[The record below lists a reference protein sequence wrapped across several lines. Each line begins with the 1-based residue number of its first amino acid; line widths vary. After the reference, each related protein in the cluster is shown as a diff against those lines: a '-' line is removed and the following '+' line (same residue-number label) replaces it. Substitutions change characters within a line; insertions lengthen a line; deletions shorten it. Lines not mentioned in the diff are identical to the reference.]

1 MLSNTFIL
9 RYFYYFNLHNI
20 YQMAE
25 KEAKARIKINK
36 LLEEAGWTFFDTEKG
51 KATIKLESAI
61 KMDDLGDDFERTKN
75 GYIDFLLVDENQNP
89 ILVLEAKKES
99 LNPLIG
105 KEQARKYAISQKV
118 KFIILSNGTLHYLW
132 NIETGNPEKIQVF
145 PTLESIKQY
154 YQFNP
159 DSNKLVTEVVNDDYV
174 VLTQLPNYQ
183 QIPEFQDEQ
192 KKKDLIF
199 NLKLRFLR
207 YYQVEA
213 IKAVQQW
220 VSEGKKRFLL
230 EMATGTG
237 KTLTAAALIKLFYR
251 TGNARRILFLVDRL
265 ELEEQARKDFTNYL
279 KNDLTTVVYKEKKN
293 DWRKSEI
300 VVTTIQSLLVN
311 NKYKTLFS
319 PTDFDLI
326 ISDESHRL
334 LGGGNSRAL
343 FEYFLGYKLGLTATP
358 KDYLKHLD
366 TDNFE
371 DPRELERRMLLDTY
385 STFGCE
391 SGVPTYRYTLLDGA
405 KDGYLRQPIV
415 VDARTDVTTKL
426 LSEQGYGVMVTV
438 ASTEQEDILEEV
450 NYKQNHFERKFFSEE
465 TNRVF
470 CKTFLENGLKDP
482 ISGEFGK
489 SLVFAVSQNHAAK
502 LAQIL
507 NEYAHQFY
515 PGKYQSDFAVQVTSN
530 VQNSQQMTVDFSNDK
545 LLGFSDFTNDD
556 AILESYKTS
565 KARVCVTV
573 GMMTTGW
580 DCPNILNLGL
590 MRPIFSPTEF
600 IQIKGRGTRIHK
612 FELTFKN
619 ELGKQETV
627 FLDKQHFK
635 LFDFFATCEYFE
647 EKYQYD
653 QVLKL
658 PVKSDKRNDI
668 PILDDNTLKPKR
680 DGYETD
686 EADRI
691 VNIKESV
698 VDFSGMKVDRMFFQQ
713 FEEKVKTDVEIKQL
727 MEAGDV
733 EIATSIAKEKYDNKP
748 DEFFDLEKL
757 RKSLKIDRKISWREL
772 LELVYYGN
780 VIKVKD
786 DLLDDEFQKFIS
798 TNDVSHIED
807 IQALRYFFY
816 AYITD
821 PSVKNIIDQKEYTE
835 LYHNPSFNVEDFSRV
850 DDNMKNILPQ
860 YIKTYVSTNKYL

>member
-1 MLSNTFIL
+1 
-9 RYFYYFNLHNI
+9 
-20 YQMAE
+20 MAE
-25 KEAKARIKINK
+25 KEAQARIKINK
-36 LLEEAGWTFFDTEKG
+36 LLENAGWRFFDDEKG
-51 KATIKLESAI
+51 KATIKLESSI
-61 KMDDLGDDFERTKN
+61 TMEELGEDFQHSKN
-75 GYIDFLLVDENQNP
+75 GFIDFLLVDENQNP
-89 ILVLEAKKES
+89 ILILEAKKES
-99 LNPLIG
+99 LNPLVG
-105 KEQARKYAISQKV
+105 KEQARNYANSQKV

-132 NIETGNPEKIQVF
+132 NIETGNPEQIQVF

-159 DSNKLVTEVVNDDYV
+159 DPTKIPSEEINDDYV
-174 VLTQLPNYQ
+174 VLTQLPNYK
-183 QIPEFQDEQ
+183 QIPEFLDEQ

-213 IKAVQQW
+213 IKAVQKS

-279 KNDLTTVVYKEKKN
+279 KNDITTVVYKEKKN
-293 DWRKSEI
+293 DWRKADV
-300 VVTTIQSLLVN
+300 VVTTIQSLMVN

-358 KDYLKHLD
+358 KDYLKHFNSSPHSGEMFEGQRGL
-366 TDNFE
+366 E

-385 STFGCE
+385 TTFGCE
-391 SGVPTYRYTLLDGA
+391 SGVPTYRYTLVDGA

-426 LSEQGYGVMVTV
+426 LSEQGYGIMVTM
-438 ASTEQEDILEEV
+438 ASSEQEDILEEV
-450 NYKQNHFERKFFSEE
+450 SYKQNHFERKFFSDE

-470 CKTFLENGLKDP
+470 CKTFIENGLKDP
-482 ISGEFGK
+482 INGEFGK

-502 LAQIL
+502 LVQLL
-507 NEYAHQFY
+507 NECAQQFY

-530 VQNSQQMTVDFSNDK
+530 VKGAQQMTVDFSNDK
-545 LLGFSDFTNDD
+545 LLGFSHFAIDKDPSGLLGTNQ
-556 AILESYKTS
+556 LESYKTS
-565 KARVCVTV
+565 KTRVCVTV

-580 DCPNILNLGL
+580 DCPNILNIGL

-612 FELTFKN
+612 FEHKFKN
-619 ELGKQETV
+619 DLGEDETISI
-627 FLDKQHFK
+627 DKAAFK

-658 PVKSDKRNDI
+658 PVNIDKGGDM
-668 PILDDNTLKPKR
+668 PMVDDNTIKPKR
-680 DGYETD
+680 EGYENLEND
-686 EADRI
+686 KI
-691 VNIKESV
+691 ESMHERY
-698 VDFSGMKVDRMFFQQ
+698 VDLSGMKVDRMFFQQ

-748 DEFFDLEKL
+748 EEYFDLEKL
-757 RKSLKIDRKISWREL
+757 RRSLKIDRKIGWREL
-772 LELVYYGN
+772 LELVYFGN
-780 VIKVKD
+780 QIKGKD
-786 DLLDDEFQKFIS
+786 DLLSDEFEKFIN
-798 TNDVSHIED
+798 TNNVSNIND
-807 IQALRYFFY
+807 LQGLRYFFY

-821 PSVKNIIDQKEYTE
+821 PSVRKIIDQQDFTE
-835 LYHNPSFNVEDFSRV
+835 LYHNPSFNVEDFNRV
-850 DDNMKNILPQ
+850 DDEMKSKLPY
-860 YIKTYVSTNKYL
+860 YIKTYVPLNKFIS

>member
-1 MLSNTFIL
+1 
-9 RYFYYFNLHNI
+9 
-20 YQMAE
+20 MAE

-36 LLEEAGWTFFDTEKG
+36 LLEEAGWRFFDTDKV
-51 KATIKLESAI
+51 KATIKLESSI
-61 KMDDLGDDFERTKN
+61 KMDDLGEDFEHSKN
-75 GYIDFLLVDENQNP
+75 GFIDFLLVDENQNP

-99 LNPLIG
+99 LNPLVG
-105 KEQARKYAISQKV
+105 KEQARNYAKSQKV
-118 KFIILSNGTLHYLW
+118 KFVILSNGTLHYLW
-132 NIETGNPEKIQVF
+132 NIETGNPEQIQVF

-154 YQFNP
+154 YEFNP
-159 DSNKLVTEVVNDDYV
+159 DPNKLVGEEVNADYV
-174 VLTQLPNYQ
+174 VLTQLPSYK
-183 QIPEFQDEQ
+183 QIPEFQDEH

-213 IKAVQQW
+213 VQAVQKAV
-220 VSEGKKRFLL
+220 SERKKRFLL

-237 KTLTAAALIKLFYR
+237 KTLTSAAIIKLFYR
-251 TGNARRILFLVDRL
+251 TGNARRVLFLVDRL

-279 KNDLTTVVYKEKKN
+279 KNDLTTVVYKEKRN
-293 DWRKSEI
+293 DWRKAEI
-300 VVTTIQSLLVN
+300 VVTTIQSLMVN
-311 NKYKTLFS
+311 NKYKKLFS

-366 TDNFE
+366 TENIE

-385 STFGCE
+385 TTFGCD
-391 SGVPTYRYTLLDGA
+391 SGIPTYRYTLVDGA
-405 KDGYLRQPIV
+405 KDGFLRQPIV

-438 ASTEQEDILEEV
+438 ATSEQEDVLEEV
-450 NYKQNHFERKFFSEE
+450 KYKQNHFERKFFSDE

-470 CKTFLENGLKDP
+470 CKTFIENGLKDP
-482 ISGEFGK
+482 ITGEFGK

-502 LAQIL
+502 LAQLL
-507 NEYAHQFY
+507 NEYAHQYF

-530 VQNSQQMTVDFSNDK
+530 VQNSQQMTVDYSNDK
-545 LLGFSDFTNDD
+545 LLGFSNFAKGNE
-556 AILESYKTS
+556 ILESYKTS

-580 DCPNILNLGL
+580 DCPNILNLAL

-600 IQIKGRGTRIHK
+600 IQIKGRGTRVHTFEHK
-612 FELTFKN
+612 FKN
-619 ELGKQETV
+619 ELGEEETIAV
-627 FLDKQHFK
+627 DKTTFK

-658 PVKSDKRNDI
+658 PKNFEQGDDI
-668 PILDDNTLKPKR
+668 QTVDDNTLKPKR
-680 DGYETD
+680 DGYEYKED
-686 EADRI
+686 DRI
-691 VNIKESV
+691 LTWNEQQ
-698 VDFSGMKVDRMFFQQ
+698 VDFTGMKVDRMFFQQ
-713 FEEKVKTDVEIKQL
+713 FEEKVKTDEEIKQL

-733 EIATSIAKEKYDNKP
+733 EIATARAKEKYDNKP
-748 DEFFDLEKL
+748 EEYFDLEKL
-757 RKSLKIDRKISWREL
+757 RRSLKIDRKIGWREL
-772 LELVYYGN
+772 LELIYFGN
-780 VIKVKD
+780 QIKGKD
-786 DLLDDEFQKFIS
+786 DLLSDEFEKFIS
-798 TNDVSHIED
+798 TNNVAD
-807 IQALRYFFY
+807 INDLQGLRYFFY

-821 PSVKNIIDQKEYTE
+821 PSVREIIDQQEFTE
-835 LYHNPSFNVEDFSRV
+835 LYHNPTFNVDDFNRV
-850 DDNMKNILPQ
+850 PDEMKSKLP
-860 YIKTYVSTNKYL
+860 YYVKTYVPLNKFLSA

>member
-1 MLSNTFIL
+1 
-9 RYFYYFNLHNI
+9 
-20 YQMAE
+20 MAK

-36 LLEEAGWTFFDTEKG
+36 LLEESGWSFFDTDKG
-51 KATIKLESAI
+51 KATIKVESSI
-61 KMDDLGDDFERTKN
+61 KMDDLGEDFEHSKN
-75 GYIDFLLVDENQNP
+75 GFIDFLLVDENQNP

-99 LNPLIG
+99 LNPLVG
-105 KEQARKYAISQKV
+105 KEQARNYAKSQKV
-118 KFIILSNGTLHYLW
+118 KFIILSNGTIHYLW
-132 NIETGNPEKIQVF
+132 NIETGNPEQIQVF

-159 DSNKLVTEVVNDDYV
+159 DPIKLVNEVVNDDYV
-174 VLTQLPNYQ
+174 VLTQLPNYK

-279 KNDLTTVVYKEKKN
+279 KNDITTVVYKEKKN
-293 DWRKSEI
+293 DWRIAEI
-300 VVTTIQSLLVN
+300 VVTTIQSLMVN
-311 NKYKTLFS
+311 DKYKKLFQR
-319 PTDFDLI
+319 TDFDLI

-343 FEYFLGYKLGLTATP
+343 FEYFWGYKLGLTATP

-366 TDNFE
+366 TDNFD
-371 DPRELERRMLLDTY
+371 DPRELERRRLLDTY
-385 STFGCE
+385 TTFGCE
-391 SGVPTYRYTLLDGA
+391 SGIPTYRYTLIDGA

-415 VDARTDVTTKL
+415 IDARTDVTTKL
-426 LSEQGYGVMVTV
+426 LSEQGYGIMVTV
-438 ASTEQEDILEEV
+438 ASSEQEDILEEV

-470 CKTFLENGLKDP
+470 CKTFIDNGLKDP
-482 ISGEFGK
+482 INGEFGK

-502 LAQIL
+502 LAQLL
-507 NEYAHQFY
+507 NEYAHQFF

-530 VQNSQQMTVDFSNDK
+530 VKDSQLMTVDFSNDK
-545 LLGFSDFTNDD
+545 LFGFSHFAKDNE
-556 AILESYKTS
+556 ILESYKTS

-612 FELTFKN
+612 FEHKFKN
-619 ELGKQETV
+619 ELGEEE
-627 FLDKQHFK
+627 FISIDKAAFK

-658 PVKSDKRNDI
+658 PVNFDHGDDI
-668 PILDDNTLKPKR
+668 PKVDDNTIKPKR
-680 DGYETD
+680 EGYEYK
-686 EADRI
+686 ENDRI
-691 VNIKESV
+691 LSFQEQQ
-698 VDFSGMKVDRMFFQQ
+698 VDFSGMKVDRMFFQA
-713 FEEKVKTDVEIKQL
+713 FEEKVKTDNEIKQL

-733 EIATSIAKEKYDNKP
+733 EVATARVKDKYDNKP
-748 DEFFDLEKL
+748 EEYFDLEKL
-757 RKSLKIDRKISWREL
+757 RKSLKIDRRIGWREL
-772 LELVYYGN
+772 LELIYFGN
-780 VIKVKD
+780 QIKGKD
-786 DLLDDEFQKFIS
+786 DLLSDEFEKFIS
-798 TNDVSHIED
+798 TNNVSNVSD
-807 IQALRYFFY
+807 LQGLRYFFD

-821 PSVKNIIDQKEYTE
+821 PSVREIIDQQDFTE
-835 LYHNPSFNVEDFSRV
+835 LYHNPSFNVEDFNRV
-850 DDNMKNILPQ
+850 DDEMKSKLPY
-860 YIKTYVSTNKYL
+860 YIKTYVSLNKFLSA

>member
-1 MLSNTFIL
+1 
-9 RYFYYFNLHNI
+9 
-20 YQMAE
+20 MAE

-36 LLEEAGWTFFDTEKG
+36 LLEEAGWRFFDTDKG
-51 KATIKLESAI
+51 KATIKLESSI
-61 KMDDLGDDFERTKN
+61 KMDDLGEDFEHSKN
-75 GYIDFLLVDENQNP
+75 GYIDFLLVDETQNP
-89 ILVLEAKKES
+89 VLVLEAKKES
-99 LNPLIG
+99 LNPLVG
-105 KEQARKYAISQKV
+105 KEQARNYAKSQKV
-118 KFIILSNGTLHYLW
+118 KFVILSNGTLHYIW
-132 NIETGNPEKIQVF
+132 NVETGNPEQIQVF

-154 YQFNP
+154 YEFNP
-159 DSNKLVTEVVNDDYV
+159 DPNKLVSEEVNADYV
-174 VLTQLPNYQ
+174 VLTQLPNYK

-213 IKAVQQW
+213 VQAVQKA

-237 KTLTAAALIKLFYR
+237 KTLTSAAIIKLFYR
-251 TGNARRILFLVDRL
+251 TGNARRVLFLVDRL

-279 KNDLTTVVYKEKKN
+279 KNDLTTVVYKEKRN
-293 DWRKSEI
+293 DWRKAEI
-300 VVTTIQSLLVN
+300 VVTTIQSLMVN
-311 NKYKTLFS
+311 NKYKKLFS

-366 TDNFE
+366 TENIE

-385 STFGCE
+385 TTFGCE
-391 SGVPTYRYTLLDGA
+391 SGIPTYRYTLVDGA
-405 KDGYLRQPIV
+405 KDGFLRQPIV

-438 ASTEQEDILEEV
+438 ATSEQEDVLEEV
-450 NYKQNHFERKFFSEE
+450 KYKQNHFERKFFSDE

-470 CKTFLENGLKDP
+470 CKTFIENGLKDP
-482 ISGEFGK
+482 ITGEFGK

-502 LAQIL
+502 LAQLL
-507 NEYAHQFY
+507 NEYAHHYF

-530 VQNSQQMTVDFSNDK
+530 VQNSQQMTVDYSNDK
-545 LLGFSDFTNDD
+545 LLGFSNFAKGNE
-556 AILESYKTS
+556 ILESYKTS

-580 DCPNILNLGL
+580 DCPNILNLAL

-600 IQIKGRGTRIHK
+600 IQIKGRGTRVHTFEHK
-612 FELTFKN
+612 FKN
-619 ELGKQETV
+619 ELGEEETISI
-627 FLDKQHFK
+627 DKTTFK

-658 PVKSDKRNDI
+658 PKNFEQGDDI
-668 PILDDNTLKPKR
+668 PNVDDNTLKPKR
-680 DGYETD
+680 DGYEY
-686 EADRI
+686 
-691 VNIKESV
+691 KENDKIATWNEQQ
-698 VDFSGMKVDRMFFQQ
+698 VDYTGMKVDRMFFQQ
-713 FEEKVKTDVEIKQL
+713 FEEKVKTDEEIKQL

-733 EIATSIAKEKYDNKP
+733 EIATARAKEKYDNKP
-748 DEFFDLEKL
+748 EEYFDLEKL
-757 RKSLKIDRKISWREL
+757 RRSLKIDRKIGWREL
-772 LELVYYGN
+772 LELIYFGN
-780 VIKVKD
+780 QIKGKD
-786 DLLDDEFQKFIS
+786 DLLSDEFEKFIS
-798 TNDVSHIED
+798 TNNVAD
-807 IQALRYFFY
+807 INDLQGLRYFFY

-821 PSVKNIIDQKEYTE
+821 PSVREIIDQQEFTE
-835 LYHNPSFNVEDFSRV
+835 LYHNPTFNVDDFNRV
-850 DDNMKNILPQ
+850 PDEMKSKLPY
-860 YIKTYVSTNKYL
+860 YIKTYVPLNKFLSA

>member
-1 MLSNTFIL
+1 MT
-9 RYFYYFNLHNI
+9 
-20 YQMAE
+20 E

-36 LLEEAGWTFFDTEKG
+36 LLEESGWSFFDTDKG
-51 KATIKLESAI
+51 KATIKLESSI
-61 KMDDLGDDFERTKN
+61 KMDDLGEDFENAKS
-75 GYIDFLLVDENQNP
+75 GFIDFLLVDENQNP

-99 LNPLIG
+99 LNPLVG
-105 KEQARKYAISQKV
+105 KEQARSYAKSQKV

-132 NIETGNPEKIQVF
+132 NIESGNPEQIQVF

-159 DSNKLVTEVVNDDYV
+159 DPSKLVSEQVNDDYV
-174 VLTQLPNYQ
+174 VLTQLPNYK
-183 QIPEFQDEQ
+183 QIPEFQDEI
-192 KKKDLIF
+192 KTADLIK

-213 IKAVQQW
+213 IKAVQQS

-279 KNDLTTVVYKEKKN
+279 KNDITTVVYKEKKN
-293 DWRKSEI
+293 DWRKADI
-300 VVTTIQSLLVN
+300 VVTTIQSLMVN

-366 TDNFE
+366 TDNID

-385 STFGCE
+385 TTFGCE
-391 SGVPTYRYTLLDGA
+391 SGIPTYRYTLVDGA

-426 LSEQGYGVMVTV
+426 LSEQGYSIMVTV
-438 ASTEQEDILEEV
+438 ASNEQEDILEEV
-450 NYKQNHFERKFFSEE
+450 KYKQNHFERKFFSEV

-470 CKTFLENGLKDP
+470 CKTFIENGLKDP

-489 SLVFAVSQNHAAK
+489 SLVFAVSQNHAVK
-502 LAQIL
+502 LAQLL
-507 NEYAHQFY
+507 NEYAHQIF

-545 LLGFSDFTNDD
+545 LLGFSHFAKDNE
-556 AILESYKTS
+556 ILESYKTS

-612 FELTFKN
+612 FEHKFKN
-619 ELGKQETV
+619 DLGEEENISI
-627 FLDKQHFK
+627 DKAAFK

-653 QVLKL
+653 QVIKL
-658 PVKSDKRNDI
+658 PINQDKGNDM
-668 PILDDNTLKPKR
+668 PEVDDNTIKPKR
-680 DGYETD
+680 QGYEYQEND
-686 EADRI
+686 KISSFHEQQ
-691 VNIKESV
+691 
-698 VDFSGMKVDRMFFQQ
+698 VDFAGMKVDRMFFQTFDETVKQ
-713 FEEKVKTDVEIKQL
+713 DEAIVQLVEDGNFESA
-727 MEAGDV
+727 EA
-733 EIATSIAKEKYDNKP
+733 ILKEKYENKP
-748 DEFFDLEKL
+748 SEFYTLEKL

-772 LELVYYGN
+772 LELMFFGN
-780 VIKVKD
+780 QIKGKD
-786 DLLDDEFQKFIS
+786 DMLSDEFEKFIN
-798 TNDVSHIED
+798 TNNVSD
-807 IQALRYFFY
+807 IIDLQGLRYFFY

-821 PSVKNIIDQKEYTE
+821 PSVRHIIDQQDYTE
-835 LYHNPSFNVEDFSRV
+835 LYHNPSFNVEDFNRV
-850 DDNMKNILPQ
+850 DDEMKRQLPY
-860 YIKTYVSTNKYL
+860 YINTYVSLNKFLSA

>member
-1 MLSNTFIL
+1 
-9 RYFYYFNLHNI
+9 
-20 YQMAE
+20 MAE

-36 LLEEAGWTFFDTEKG
+36 LLEESGWSFFDTDKG
-51 KATIKLESAI
+51 KATIKLESSI
-61 KMDDLGDDFERTKN
+61 KMDDLGEDFEHSKN

-89 ILVLEAKKES
+89 IIVLEAKKES
-99 LNPLIG
+99 LNPLVG
-105 KEQARKYAISQKV
+105 KEQARNYAKSQKV
-118 KFIILSNGTLHYLW
+118 KFIILSNGTIHYLW
-132 NIETGNPEKIQVF
+132 NIETGNPEQIQVF
-145 PTLESIKQY
+145 PSLESIKTY

-159 DSNKLVTEVVNDDYV
+159 DSSKLVSEVVNDDYV
-174 VLTQLPNYQ
+174 VLTQLPNYK

-192 KKKDLIF
+192 KKKDIIF

-279 KNDLTTVVYKEKKN
+279 KNDITTVVYKEKKN
-293 DWRKSEI
+293 DWRKADI
-300 VVTTIQSLLVN
+300 VVTTIQSLMVN

-366 TDNFE
+366 TDNID

-385 STFGCE
+385 TTFGCE
-391 SGVPTYRYTLLDGA
+391 SGIPTYRYTLVDGA

-426 LSEQGYGVMVTV
+426 LSEQGYGIMVTV
-438 ASTEQEDILEEV
+438 SSTEQEDVLEEV

-470 CKTFLENGLKDP
+470 CKTFIENGLKDP
-482 ISGEFGK
+482 INGEFGK

-502 LAQIL
+502 LAQLL
-507 NEYAHQFY
+507 NEYAHQFF

-545 LLGFSDFTNDD
+545 LLGFSHFAKDNE
-556 AILESYKTS
+556 ILESYKTS

-612 FELTFKN
+612 FEHKFKN
-619 ELGKQETV
+619 QLGEEENIS
-627 FLDKQHFK
+627 FDKAAFK

-658 PVKSDKRNDI
+658 PVNFNNGDDI
-668 PILDDNTLKPKR
+668 PTVDDKNNKPKR
-680 DGYETD
+680 EGYEYEDDDKITFWN
-686 EADRI
+686 EQQ
-691 VNIKESV
+691 

-733 EIATSIAKEKYDNKP
+733 EVATARAKEKYDNKP
-748 DEFFDLEKL
+748 EEYFDLEKL
-757 RKSLKIDRKISWREL
+757 RKSLKIDRKIGWREL
-772 LELVYYGN
+772 LELIYFGN
-780 VIKVKD
+780 QIKGKD
-786 DLLDDEFQKFIS
+786 DLLSDEFEKFIS
-798 TNDVSHIED
+798 TNNVSNIND
-807 IQALRYFFY
+807 LQGLRYFFY

-821 PSVKNIIDQKEYTE
+821 PSVRNIIDQQDFTE
-835 LYHNPSFNVEDFSRV
+835 LYHNPSFNVED
-850 DDNMKNILPQ
+850 
-860 YIKTYVSTNKYL
+860 

>member
-1 MLSNTFIL
+1 MN
-9 RYFYYFNLHNI
+9 
-20 YQMAE
+20 Q
-25 KEAKARIKINK
+25 KEAQARIKINK
-36 LLEEAGWTFFDTEKG
+36 LLEDAGWRFFDNEKG
-51 KATIKLESAI
+51 KATIKLESSI
-61 KMDDLGDDFERTKN
+61 TMEELGEDFQHSKN
-75 GYIDFLLVDENQNP
+75 GFIDFLLVDENQNP

-99 LNPLIG
+99 LNPLVG
-105 KEQARKYAISQKV
+105 KEQARNYATSQKV

-132 NIETGNPEKIQVF
+132 NIETGNPEPIHAF
-145 PTLESIKQY
+145 PSLESIKQY

-159 DSNKLVTEVVNDDYV
+159 EPSKLVAEEVNDDYV
-174 VLTQLPNYQ
+174 VLTQLPNYKH
-183 QIPEFQDEQ
+183 IPEFNDEI
-192 KKKDLIF
+192 KKKELIF

-213 IKAVQQW
+213 IKAVQKA
-220 VSEGKKRFLL
+220 VGENKKRFLL

-237 KTLTAAALIKLFYR
+237 KTLTAAAIIKLFYK

-293 DWRKSEI
+293 DWRKAEI
-300 VVTTIQSLLVN
+300 VVTTIQSLMVN

-358 KDYLKHLD
+358 KDYLKHLN
-366 TDNFE
+366 TDDIE

-385 STFGCE
+385 TTFGCE
-391 SGVPTYRYTLLDGA
+391 SGQPTYRYSLADGA
-405 KDGYLRQPIV
+405 KDGYLVQPTVI
-415 VDARTDVTTKL
+415 DARTDVTTKL
-426 LSEQGYGVMVTV
+426 LSEQGYGIMVTV

-450 NYKQNHFERKFFSEE
+450 NYKQQHFERKFFSDE
-465 TNRVF
+465 TNKIF

-482 ISGEFGK
+482 ISGEYGK
-489 SLVFAVSQNHAAK
+489 GLVFSVSQNHAAK
-502 LAQIL
+502 LTQLL
-507 NEYAHQFY
+507 NELAHQLF
-515 PGKYQSDFAVQVTSN
+515 PNKYNSDFAIQVTSN
-530 VQNSQQMTVDFSNDK
+530 VSHSQQMTVDFSNDK
-545 LLGFSDFTNDD
+545 LNGNSKW
-556 AILESYKTS
+556 LEDYKTS
-565 KARVCVTV
+565 KARICVTV

-612 FELTFKN
+612 FEYKHTNELNEIETISIDKKTFKI
-619 ELGKQETV
+619 
-627 FLDKQHFK
+627 
-635 LFDFFATCEYFE
+635 FDFFATCEYFE

-658 PVKSDKRNDI
+658 PVNFDKGDEV
-668 PILDDNTLKPKR
+668 PVFDDTLKPKR
-680 DGYETD
+680 SGYEYSEKDFITS
-686 EADRI
+686 
-691 VNIKESV
+691 VKEQL
-698 VDFSGMKVDRMFFQQ
+698 VDFHGMKVDRMFFQQ
-713 FEEKVKTDVEIKQL
+713 FEEKVKTDETIKQL

-733 EIATSIAKEKYDNKP
+733 EIATAIAKEKYDNKP
-748 DEFFDLEKL
+748 DEYFDLEKL
-757 RKSLKIDRKISWREL
+757 RKSLKIDRKIGWREL

-780 VIKVKD
+780 QIKGKD
-786 DLLDDEFQKFIS
+786 DLLSDEFEKFIS
-798 TNDVSHIED
+798 TVKMDGIKD

-821 PSVKNIIDQKEYTE
+821 PTVRAIIDQQDFTE
-835 LYHNPSFNVEDFSRV
+835 LYHNPTFNVEDFNRV
-850 DDNMKNILPQ
+850 DDDMKNQLPY
-860 YIKTYVSTNKYL
+860 YIKTYVPLNKFIS

>member
-1 MLSNTFIL
+1 
-9 RYFYYFNLHNI
+9 
-20 YQMAE
+20 MAD

-36 LLEEAGWTFFDTEKG
+36 LLEEACWRFFDTDKG
-51 KATIKLESAI
+51 KATIQLESSI
-61 KMDDLGDDFERTKN
+61 TMDDLGEDFEHSKN
-75 GYIDFLLVDENQNP
+75 GFIDFLLVDENKNP

-99 LNPLIG
+99 LNPLVG
-105 KEQARKYAISQKV
+105 KEQARNYAKSQKV
-118 KFIILSNGTLHYLW
+118 KFIILSNGTLHYFW
-132 NIETGNPEKIQVF
+132 NIETGNPEQIQVF
-145 PTLESIKQY
+145 PSLESIKQY

-159 DSNKLVTEVVNDDYV
+159 DPSKLVIEEINDDYV
-174 VLTQLPNYQ
+174 VLTQLPTYK
-183 QIPEFQDEQ
+183 QIPEFKDEQ

-213 IKAVQQW
+213 IKAVQQS
-220 VSEGKKRFLL
+220 VKEGKKRFLL

-265 ELEEQARKDFTNYL
+265 ELEDQARKDFTNYL
-279 KNDLTTVVYKEKKN
+279 KNDITTVVYKEKKN
-293 DWRKSEI
+293 DWRKADI
-300 VVTTIQSLLVN
+300 VVTTIQSLMVN

-366 TDNFE
+366 TDNIE

-385 STFGCE
+385 ITFGCE
-391 SGVPTYRYTLLDGA
+391 SGQPTYRYTLTDGA
-405 KDGYLRQPIV
+405 KDGFLRQPIV

-426 LSEQGYGVMVTV
+426 LSEQGYGIMVTI
-438 ASTEQEDILEEV
+438 ASTEQEDVLEEV

-470 CKTFLENGLKDP
+470 CKTFIENGLKDP
-482 ISGEFGK
+482 INGEFGK
-489 SLVFAVSQNHAAK
+489 SLVFAVSQSHAAK
-502 LAQIL
+502 LAQLL
-507 NEYAHQFY
+507 NEYAHQLF
-515 PGKYQSDFAVQVTSN
+515 PNKYQSDFAVQVTSN
-530 VQNSQQMTVDFSNDK
+530 VANSQQMSIDYSNDK
-545 LLGFSDFTNDD
+545 LLGFSNFAKDNE
-556 AILESYKTS
+556 ILESYKTS
-565 KARVCVTV
+565 KARICVTV

-612 FELTFKN
+612 FEHKFKN
-619 ELGKQETV
+619 ELDEVETISI
-627 FLDKQHFK
+627 DKKAFK

-658 PVKSDKRNDI
+658 PINIDKGDEV
-668 PILDDNTLKPKR
+668 PVFEDTLKAKR
-680 DGYETD
+680 EGFEY
-686 EADRI
+686 
-691 VNIKESV
+691 KENDKITSFQEKQ
-698 VDFSGMKVDRMFFQQ
+698 VDFQGMKVDRMFFQQ
-713 FEEKVKTDVEIKQL
+713 FEEKVKTDDEIKLL

-733 EIATSIAKEKYDNKP
+733 EIASARAKEKYDNKP
-748 DEFFDLEKL
+748 EEYFDLEKL
-757 RKSLKIDRKISWREL
+757 RKSLKIDRKIGWREL
-772 LELVYYGN
+772 LELIYFGN
-780 VIKVKD
+780 KIKGKD
-786 DLLDDEFQKFIS
+786 DLLSDEFDKFIS
-798 TNDVSHIED
+798 TNNISNVTDLQS
-807 IQALRYFFY
+807 LRYFFY

-821 PSVKNIIDQKEYTE
+821 PTVRDIIDQQEFTE
-835 LYHNPSFNVEDFSRV
+835 LYHNPTFNVEDFNRV
-850 DDNMKNILPQ
+850 DDDMKSKLPF
-860 YIKTYVSTNKYL
+860 YIKTYVPLNKFLSA

>member
-1 MLSNTFIL
+1 
-9 RYFYYFNLHNI
+9 
-20 YQMAE
+20 MAE

-36 LLEEAGWTFFDTEKG
+36 LLEESGWIFFDSDKG
-51 KATIKLESAI
+51 KATIKLESSI
-61 KMDDLGDDFERTKN
+61 KMDDLGEDFEHSKN
-75 GYIDFLLVDENQNP
+75 GFIDFLLVDENQNP

-99 LNPLIG
+99 LNPLVG
-105 KEQARKYAISQKV
+105 KEQARNYAKSQKV

-132 NIETGNPEKIQVF
+132 NIETGNPEQIQVF

-159 DSNKLVTEVVNDDYV
+159 EPSKLISEQVNDDYV
-174 VLTQLPNYQ
+174 VLTQLPNYK

-213 IKAVQQW
+213 IKAVQQS

-279 KNDLTTVVYKEKKN
+279 KNDITTVVYKEKKN
-293 DWRKSEI
+293 DWRKADI
-300 VVTTIQSLLVN
+300 VVTTIQSLMVN

-358 KDYLKHLD
+358 KDYLKHLYD
-366 TDNFE
+366 SPLSGE
-371 DPRELERRMLLDTY
+371 MSEGQRGLDPRELERRMLLDTY
-385 STFGCE
+385 TTFGCE
-391 SGVPTYRYTLLDGA
+391 SGIPTYRYTLVDGA

-426 LSEQGYGVMVTV
+426 LSEQGYGIMVTV
-438 ASTEQEDILEEV
+438 ASSEQEDILEEV

-470 CKTFLENGLKDP
+470 CKTFIENGLKDP
-482 ISGEFGK
+482 ITGEFGK

-502 LAQIL
+502 LAQLL
-507 NEYAHQFY
+507 NEYAHQFF

-545 LLGFSDFTNDD
+545 LLGFSHFAKDNE
-556 AILESYKTS
+556 ILESYKTS

-612 FELTFKN
+612 FEYKFKN
-619 ELGKQETV
+619 ELGEEENISI
-627 FLDKQHFK
+627 DKAAFK

-658 PVKSDKRNDI
+658 PVNFDKGDDM
-668 PILDDNTLKPKR
+668 PSVDDNTIKPKR
-680 DGYETD
+680 KGYESD
-686 EADRI
+686 DADF
-691 VNIKESV
+691 VTYLKEQK
-698 VDFSGMKVDRMFFQQ
+698 VDFAGMKIDRMFFQTFDETVKQ
-713 FEEKVKTDVEIKQL
+713 DDEIVHLIDEGNFETA
-727 MEAGDV
+727 EA
-733 EIATSIAKEKYDNKP
+733 ILKEKYENKP
-748 DEFFDLEKL
+748 SEYFTLEKL
-757 RKSLKIDRKISWREL
+757 RKSLQIDRKITWREL
-772 LELVYYGN
+772 LELMFFGN
-780 VIKVKD
+780 QIKGKD
-786 DLLDDEFQKFIS
+786 DLLSDEFEKFIS
-798 TNDVSHIED
+798 TNNVSNIED
-807 IQALRYFFY
+807 IQGLRYFFY

-821 PSVKNIIDQKEYTE
+821 PSVRNIIDQQDFTE
-835 LYHNPSFNVEDFSRV
+835 LYHNPSFNVEDFNRV
-850 DDNMKNILPQ
+850 DDDMKSKLPY
-860 YIKTYVSTNKYL
+860 YIKTYVPLNKFLSA

>member
-1 MLSNTFIL
+1 
-9 RYFYYFNLHNI
+9 
-20 YQMAE
+20 MAE

-36 LLEEAGWTFFDTEKG
+36 LLEEAGWTFFDNEKG

-61 KMDDLGDDFERTKN
+61 KMDDLGDDFEQTKN
-75 GYIDFLLVDENQNP
+75 GFIDFLLVDENQNP

-99 LNPLIG
+99 LNPLVG

-145 PTLESIKQY
+145 PTLESIRQY

-159 DSNKLVTEVVNDDYV
+159 EPSKLVTEVVNDDYV

-183 QIPEFQDEQ
+183 QVPEFQDEQ
-192 KKKDLIF
+192 KKKGLIF

-213 IKAVQQW
+213 IKSVQKA

-251 TGNARRILFLVDRL
+251 TGNARRVLFLVDRL

-279 KNDLTTVVYKEKKN
+279 KNDITTVVYKEKKN
-293 DWRKSEI
+293 DWRKAEI

-507 NEYAHQFY
+507 NEYAHQFFT
-515 PGKYQSDFAVQVTSN
+515 GKYQSDFAVQVTSN

-545 LLGFSDFTNDD
+545 LLGFSNFTKEDE
-556 AILESYKTS
+556 ILESYKTS
-565 KARVCVTV
+565 KARVCITV

-612 FELTFKN
+612 FEHTFKN
-619 ELGKQETV
+619 DLGELETV
-627 FLDKQHFK
+627 SVDKQHFK

-658 PVKSDKRNDI
+658 PVNTDKGNDI
-668 PILDDNTLKPKR
+668 PIIDDNTLKPKR

-691 VNIKESV
+691 ANFKESV

-748 DEFFDLEKL
+748 NEFFDLEKL

-780 VIKVKD
+780 VIKGKD

-821 PSVKNIIDQKEYTE
+821 PSVKNIIDHKEYTE

-850 DDNMKNILPQ
+850 DDDMKIKLPN
-860 YIKTYVSTNKYL
+860 YIKTYVTLTKYLTA

>member
-1 MLSNTFIL
+1 
-9 RYFYYFNLHNI
+9 
-20 YQMAE
+20 MAA

-36 LLEEAGWTFFDTEKG
+36 LLEESGWSFFDTDKG
-51 KATIKLESAI
+51 KATIKLESSI
-61 KMDDLGDDFERTKN
+61 RMDDLGEDFESAKS
-75 GYIDFLLVDENQNP
+75 GFIDFLLVDENQNP

-99 LNPLIG
+99 LNPLVG
-105 KEQARKYAISQKV
+105 KEQARNYAKSQKV

-132 NIETGNPEKIQVF
+132 NIENGNPEQIQVF

-159 DSNKLVTEVVNDDYV
+159 DPSKVVSEQVHDDYV
-174 VLTQLPNYQ
+174 VLTQLPNYK
-183 QIPEFQDEQ
+183 QIPEFQDKQ

-251 TGNARRILFLVDRL
+251 TGNARRVLFLVDRL

-279 KNDLTTVVYKEKKN
+279 KNDMTTVVYKEKKN
-293 DWRKSEI
+293 DWRKADI
-300 VVTTIQSLLVN
+300 VVTTIQSLMVN

-326 ISDESHRL
+326 VSDESHRL

-366 TDNFE
+366 TDNID
-371 DPRELERRMLLDTY
+371 DPRELERRRLLDTY
-385 STFGCE
+385 ATFGCE
-391 SGVPTYRYTLLDGA
+391 SGKPTYRYTLVDGA

-426 LSEQGYGVMVTV
+426 LSEQGYGIMVTV
-438 ASTEQEDILEEV
+438 ASSEQEDILEEV
-450 NYKQNHFERKFFSEE
+450 NYRQNHFERKFFSEK

-470 CKTFLENGLKDP
+470 CKTFIENGLKDP
-482 ISGEFGK
+482 INGEFGK

-502 LAQIL
+502 LAQLL
-507 NEYAHQFY
+507 NEYAHQFFL
-515 PGKYQSDFAVQVTSN
+515 GKYQSDFAVQVTSN

-545 LLGFSDFTNDD
+545 LLGFSNFAKQNE
-556 AILESYKTS
+556 ILESYKTS
-565 KARVCVTV
+565 KARICVTV

-580 DCPNILNLGL
+580 DCPDILNLGL

-600 IQIKGRGTRIHK
+600 IQIKGRGTRIHT
-612 FELTFKN
+612 FEHKFKN
-619 ELGKQETV
+619 DLGEEENISI
-627 FLDKQHFK
+627 DKTAFK

-658 PVKSDKRNDI
+658 PVNFDKGDDM
-668 PILDDNTLKPKR
+668 PTVDDNPIKPKR
-680 DGYETD
+680 EGYEYKED
-686 EADRI
+686 DRI
-691 VNIKESV
+691 HSLHEQQ
-698 VDFSGMKVDRMFFQQ
+698 VDFAGMKVDRMFFQQ
-713 FEEKVKTDVEIKQL
+713 FEEKVKTDNEIKQL

-733 EIATSIAKEKYDNKP
+733 EVATARAKEKYDNKP
-748 DEFFDLEKL
+748 EEYFDLEKL
-757 RKSLKIDRKISWREL
+757 RKSLKIDRKIGWREL
-772 LELVYYGN
+772 LELIYFGN
-780 VIKVKD
+780 QIKGKD
-786 DLLDDEFQKFIS
+786 DLLSDEFEKFIS
-798 TNDVSHIED
+798 TNNVSNISD
-807 IQALRYFFY
+807 LQGLRYFFD

-821 PSVKNIIDQKEYTE
+821 PSVREIIDQQDFTE
-835 LYHNPSFNVEDFSRV
+835 LYHNPTFNVEDFNRV
-850 DDNMKNILPQ
+850 DDEMKSKLPY
-860 YIKTYVSTNKYL
+860 YIKTYVPINKFLSN

>member
-1 MLSNTFIL
+1 
-9 RYFYYFNLHNI
+9 
-20 YQMAE
+20 MAE

-36 LLEEAGWTFFDTEKG
+36 LLEESGWSFFDTDKG
-51 KATIKLESAI
+51 KATIKLESSI
-61 KMDDLGDDFERTKN
+61 KMDDLGEDFENAKS
-75 GYIDFLLVDENQNP
+75 GFIDFLLVDENQNP

-99 LNPLIG
+99 LNPLVG
-105 KEQARKYAISQKV
+105 KEQARNYAKSQKV

-132 NIETGNPEKIQVF
+132 NIETGNPEQIQVF

-159 DSNKLVTEVVNDDYV
+159 EPSKLVSEVVNDDYV
-174 VLTQLPNYQ
+174 VLTQLPNYK

-213 IKAVQQW
+213 IKAVQQS

-279 KNDLTTVVYKEKKN
+279 KNDITTVVYKEKKN
-293 DWRKSEI
+293 DWRKADI
-300 VVTTIQSLLVN
+300 VVTTIQSLMVN

-366 TDNFE
+366 TDNID

-385 STFGCE
+385 TTFGCE
-391 SGVPTYRYTLLDGA
+391 SGIPTYRYTLVDGA

-426 LSEQGYGVMVTV
+426 LSEQGYGIMVTV
-438 ASTEQEDILEEV
+438 ASSEQEDILEEV

-470 CKTFLENGLKDP
+470 CKTFIENGLKDP
-482 ISGEFGK
+482 INGEFGK

-502 LAQIL
+502 LAQLL
-507 NEYAHQFY
+507 NEYAHQIF
-515 PGKYQSDFAVQVTSN
+515 PGKYQSDFAIQVTSN

-545 LLGFSDFTNDD
+545 LLGFSHFAKDNE
-556 AILESYKTS
+556 ILESYKTS

-612 FELTFKN
+612 FEHKFKN
-619 ELGKQETV
+619 DLGEEENISI
-627 FLDKQHFK
+627 DKAAFK

-658 PVKSDKRNDI
+658 PVNFDKGDDM
-668 PILDDNTLKPKR
+668 PVVDDNTIKPKR
-680 DGYETD
+680 EGYEYKED
-686 EADRI
+686 DRI
-691 VNIKESV
+691 TSWNEQQ
-698 VDFSGMKVDRMFFQQ
+698 VDFAGMKVDRMFFQQ
-713 FEEKVKTDVEIKQL
+713 FEEKVKTDDEIKQL

-733 EIATSIAKEKYDNKP
+733 EVATARAKEKYDNKP
-748 DEFFDLEKL
+748 EEYFDLEKL
-757 RKSLKIDRKISWREL
+757 RKSLKIDRKIGWREL
-772 LELVYYGN
+772 LELIYFGN
-780 VIKVKD
+780 QIKGKD
-786 DLLDDEFQKFIS
+786 DLLSDEFEKFIS
-798 TNDVSHIED
+798 TNNVSNID
-807 IQALRYFFY
+807 DLQGLRYFFY

-821 PSVKNIIDQKEYTE
+821 PSVRNIIDQQDFTE
-835 LYHNPSFNVEDFSRV
+835 LYHNPSFNVEDFNRV
-850 DDNMKNILPQ
+850 DDEMKSKLPY
-860 YIKTYVSTNKYL
+860 YIKTYVPLNKFLSA

>member
-1 MLSNTFIL
+1 
-9 RYFYYFNLHNI
+9 
-20 YQMAE
+20 MAE

-36 LLEEAGWTFFDTEKG
+36 LLEESGWSFFDNNKG
-51 KATIKLESAI
+51 KATIKLESSI
-61 KMDDLGDDFERTKN
+61 KMDDLGDDFEHSKN
-75 GYIDFLLVDENQNP
+75 GFIDFLLVDENQNP

-99 LNPLIG
+99 LNPLVG
-105 KEQARKYAISQKV
+105 KEQARNYAKSQKV

-159 DSNKLVTEVVNDDYV
+159 DPGKLVSEQVNDDYV
-174 VLTQLPNYQ
+174 VLTQLPNYK
-183 QIPEFQDEQ
+183 QIPEFQNEH

-220 VSEGKKRFLL
+220 ISEGKKRFLL

-279 KNDLTTVVYKEKKN
+279 KNDITTVVYKEKKN
-293 DWRKSEI
+293 DWRKADI
-300 VVTTIQSLLVN
+300 VVTTIQSLMVN
-311 NKYKTLFS
+311 NKYKSLFS

-358 KDYLKHLD
+358 KDYLKHLN
-366 TDNFE
+366 TDNID

-385 STFGCE
+385 TTFGCE
-391 SGVPTYRYTLLDGA
+391 SGIPTYRYTLADGA
-405 KDGYLRQPIV
+405 KDGYLKQPIV
-415 VDARTDVTTKL
+415 IDARTDVTTKL

-438 ASTEQEDILEEV
+438 ATSEQEDVLEEV

-470 CKTFLENGLKDP
+470 CKTFIQNGLKDP
-482 ISGEFGK
+482 ITGEFGK

-502 LAQIL
+502 LAQLL
-507 NEYAHQFY
+507 NEYAHQFF

-545 LLGFSDFTNDD
+545 LLGFSHFAKANEK
-556 AILESYKTS
+556 LESYKTS

-612 FELTFKN
+612 FEHKFKD
-619 ELGKQETV
+619 ESGEEVTISI
-627 FLDKQHFK
+627 DKAAFK

-658 PVKSDKRNDI
+658 PVNFDKGDDM
-668 PILDDNTLKPKR
+668 PVVDDNTIKPKR
-680 DGYETD
+680 EGYEYKED
-686 EADRI
+686 DRI
-691 VNIKESV
+691 TSWNEHQ
-698 VDFSGMKVDRMFFQQ
+698 VDYTGMKVDRMFFQQ
-713 FEEKVKTDVEIKQL
+713 FEEKVKTDDEIKQL

-733 EIATSIAKEKYDNKP
+733 EVATARAKEKYDNKP
-748 DEFFDLEKL
+748 EEYFDLEKL

-772 LELVYYGN
+772 LELIYFGN
-780 VIKVKD
+780 QIKGKD
-786 DLLDDEFQKFIS
+786 DLLSDEFEKFIS
-798 TNDVSHIED
+798 TNNVSNIND
-807 IQALRYFFY
+807 LQGLRYFFY

-821 PSVKNIIDQKEYTE
+821 PGVREIIDQQDFTE
-835 LYHNPSFNVEDFSRV
+835 LYHNPTFNVADFNRV
-850 DDNMKNILPQ
+850 DDEMKTKLP
-860 YIKTYVSTNKYL
+860 YYVKTYVPLNKFS

>member
-1 MLSNTFIL
+1 
-9 RYFYYFNLHNI
+9 
-20 YQMAE
+20 MAE

-36 LLEEAGWTFFDTEKG
+36 LLEESGWSFFDTDKG
-51 KATIKLESAI
+51 KATIKLESSI
-61 KMDDLGDDFERTKN
+61 KMDDLGEDFENAKS
-75 GYIDFLLVDENQNP
+75 GFIDFLLVDENQNP

-99 LNPLIG
+99 LNPLVG
-105 KEQARKYAISQKV
+105 KEQARNYAKSQKV

-132 NIETGNPEKIQVF
+132 NIETGNPEQIQVF

-159 DSNKLVTEVVNDDYV
+159 DPSKLVSEQVNDDYV
-174 VLTQLPNYQ
+174 VLTQLPNYK

-213 IKAVQQW
+213 IKAVQQS

-279 KNDLTTVVYKEKKN
+279 KNDITTVVYKEKKN
-293 DWRKSEI
+293 DWRKADI
-300 VVTTIQSLLVN
+300 VVTTIQSLMVN

-366 TDNFE
+366 SDNID

-385 STFGCE
+385 TTFGCE
-391 SGVPTYRYTLLDGA
+391 SGIPTYRYTLGDGA

-426 LSEQGYGVMVTV
+426 LSEQGYGIMVTV
-438 ASTEQEDILEEV
+438 ASSEQEDILEEV

-470 CKTFLENGLKDP
+470 CKTFIENGLKDP
-482 ISGEFGK
+482 INGEFGK

-502 LAQIL
+502 LAQLL
-507 NEYAHQFY
+507 NEYAHQIF
-515 PGKYQSDFAVQVTSN
+515 PNKYQSDFAVQVTSN

-545 LLGFSDFTNDD
+545 LLGFSHFAKANE
-556 AILESYKTS
+556 ILESYKTS

-612 FELTFKN
+612 FEHKFKN
-619 ELGKQETV
+619 DLGEEENISI
-627 FLDKQHFK
+627 DKAAFK

-658 PVKSDKRNDI
+658 PVNFDKGDDM
-668 PILDDNTLKPKR
+668 PTVDDNTIKPKR
-680 DGYETD
+680 EGYEYKED
-686 EADRI
+686 DRI
-691 VNIKESV
+691 HSFHEQQ

-713 FEEKVKTDVEIKQL
+713 FEEKVKTDDEIKQL

-733 EIATSIAKEKYDNKP
+733 EVATARAKEKYDNKP
-748 DEFFDLEKL
+748 EEYFDLEKL
-757 RKSLKIDRKISWREL
+757 RKSLKIDRKIGWREL
-772 LELVYYGN
+772 LELIYFGN
-780 VIKVKD
+780 QIKGKD
-786 DLLDDEFQKFIS
+786 DLLSDEFEKFIS
-798 TNDVSHIED
+798 TNNVSNIED
-807 IQALRYFFY
+807 LQGLRYFFY

-821 PSVKNIIDQKEYTE
+821 QSVRNIIDQQDFTE
-835 LYHNPSFNVEDFSRV
+835 LYHNPSFNVEDFNRV
-850 DDNMKNILPQ
+850 DDEMKSKLPY
-860 YIKTYVSTNKYL
+860 YIKTYVPLNKFLSA

>member
-1 MLSNTFIL
+1 
-9 RYFYYFNLHNI
+9 
-20 YQMAE
+20 MAE

-36 LLEEAGWTFFDTEKG
+36 LLEEAGWRFFDTDKG
-51 KATIKLESAI
+51 KATIKLESSI
-61 KMDDLGDDFERTKN
+61 KMDDLGEDFEHSKN
-75 GYIDFLLVDENQNP
+75 GFIDFLLVDENQNP

-99 LNPLIG
+99 LNPLVG
-105 KEQARKYAISQKV
+105 KEQARNYAKSQKV
-118 KFIILSNGTLHYLW
+118 KFVILSNGTLHYLW
-132 NIETGNPEKIQVF
+132 NIETGNPEQIQVF

-154 YQFNP
+154 YEFNP
-159 DSNKLVTEVVNDDYV
+159 DPNKLVSEEVNADYV
-174 VLTQLPNYQ
+174 VLTQLPNYK

-213 IKAVQQW
+213 IQAVQKA

-237 KTLTAAALIKLFYR
+237 KTLTSAAIIKLFYR
-251 TGNARRILFLVDRL
+251 TGNARRVLFLVDRL

-279 KNDLTTVVYKEKKN
+279 KNDLTTVVYKEKRN
-293 DWRKSEI
+293 DWRKAEI
-300 VVTTIQSLLVN
+300 VVTTIQSLMVN
-311 NKYKTLFS
+311 NKYKKLFS

-366 TDNFE
+366 TENIE

-385 STFGCE
+385 TTFGCE
-391 SGVPTYRYTLLDGA
+391 SGIPTYRYTLVDGA

-438 ASTEQEDILEEV
+438 ATSEQEDVLEEV
-450 NYKQNHFERKFFSEE
+450 KYKQNHFERKFFSDE

-470 CKTFLENGLKDP
+470 CKTFIENGLKDP
-482 ISGEFGK
+482 ITGEFGK

-502 LAQIL
+502 LAQLL
-507 NEYAHQFY
+507 NEYAHQYF

-530 VQNSQQMTVDFSNDK
+530 VQNSQQMTVDYSNDK
-545 LLGFSDFTNDD
+545 LLGFSYFAKGNEM
-556 AILESYKTS
+556 LESYKTS

-580 DCPNILNLGL
+580 DCPNILNLAL

-600 IQIKGRGTRIHK
+600 IQIKGRGTRVHTFEHK
-612 FELTFKN
+612 FKN
-619 ELGKQETV
+619 ELGEEEAISI
-627 FLDKQHFK
+627 DKATFK

-658 PVKSDKRNDI
+658 PKNFEQGDDFPTI
-668 PILDDNTLKPKR
+668 DDNTLKPKR
-680 DGYETD
+680 DGYEY
-686 EADRI
+686 
-691 VNIKESV
+691 KENDKIATWNEQQ
-698 VDFSGMKVDRMFFQQ
+698 VDFTGMKVDRMFFQQ
-713 FEEKVKTDVEIKQL
+713 FEEKVKTDEEIKQL

-733 EIATSIAKEKYDNKP
+733 EIATARAKEKYDNKP
-748 DEFFDLEKL
+748 EEYFDLEKL
-757 RKSLKIDRKISWREL
+757 RRSLKIDRKIGWREL
-772 LELVYYGN
+772 LELIYFGN
-780 VIKVKD
+780 QIKGKD
-786 DLLDDEFQKFIS
+786 DLLSDEFEKFIS
-798 TNDVSHIED
+798 TNNVAD
-807 IQALRYFFY
+807 INDLQGLRYFFY

-821 PSVKNIIDQKEYTE
+821 PSVREIIDQQDFTE
-835 LYHNPSFNVEDFSRV
+835 LYHNPTFNVEDFNRV
-850 DDNMKNILPQ
+850 PDEMKSKLP
-860 YIKTYVSTNKYL
+860 YYVKTYVQLNKFLSA

>member
-1 MLSNTFIL
+1 
-9 RYFYYFNLHNI
+9 
-20 YQMAE
+20 MAE
-25 KEAKARIKINK
+25 KEAQARIKINK
-36 LLEEAGWTFFDTEKG
+36 LLENAGWRFFDDEKG
-51 KATIKLESAI
+51 KATIKLESSI
-61 KMDDLGDDFERTKN
+61 TMEELGEDFQHSKN
-75 GYIDFLLVDENQNP
+75 GFIDFLLVDENQNP
-89 ILVLEAKKES
+89 ILILEAKKES
-99 LNPLIG
+99 LNPLVG
-105 KEQARKYAISQKV
+105 KEQARNYANSQKV

-132 NIETGNPEKIQVF
+132 NIETGNPEQIQVF

-159 DSNKLVTEVVNDDYV
+159 DPTKIPSEEINDDYV
-174 VLTQLPNYQ
+174 VLTQLPNYK
-183 QIPEFQDEQ
+183 QIPEFLDDQ

-213 IKAVQQW
+213 IKAVQKS

-279 KNDLTTVVYKEKKN
+279 KNDITTVVYKEKKN
-293 DWRKSEI
+293 DWRKADV
-300 VVTTIQSLLVN
+300 VVTTIQSLMVN

-358 KDYLKHLD
+358 KDYLKHFNSSPHSGEMFEGQRGL
-366 TDNFE
+366 E

-385 STFGCE
+385 TTFGCE
-391 SGVPTYRYTLLDGA
+391 SGVPTYRYTLVDGA

-426 LSEQGYGVMVTV
+426 LSEQGYGIMVTV
-438 ASTEQEDILEEV
+438 ASSEQEDILEEV
-450 NYKQNHFERKFFSEE
+450 SYKQNHFERKFFSDE

-470 CKTFLENGLKDP
+470 CKTFIENGLKDP
-482 ISGEFGK
+482 INGEFGK
-489 SLVFAVSQNHAAK
+489 SLVFVVSQNHAAK
-502 LAQIL
+502 LVQLL
-507 NEYAHQFY
+507 NECAKQFY

-530 VQNSQQMTVDFSNDK
+530 VKGAQQMTVDFSNDK
-545 LLGFSDFTNDD
+545 LLGFSHFAIDKDPSGLLGTNQ
-556 AILESYKTS
+556 LESYKTS
-565 KARVCVTV
+565 KTRVCVTV

-580 DCPNILNLGL
+580 DCPNILNIGL

-612 FELTFKN
+612 FEHKFKN
-619 ELGKQETV
+619 DLGEDETISI
-627 FLDKQHFK
+627 DKAAFK

-658 PVKSDKRNDI
+658 PVNIDKGGDM
-668 PILDDNTLKPKR
+668 PMVDDNTIKPKR
-680 DGYETD
+680 EGYENLEND
-686 EADRI
+686 KI
-691 VNIKESV
+691 ESMHERY
-698 VDFSGMKVDRMFFQQ
+698 VDLSGMKVDRMFFQQ

-748 DEFFDLEKL
+748 EEYFDLEKL
-757 RKSLKIDRKISWREL
+757 RRSLKIDRKIGWREL
-772 LELVYYGN
+772 LELVYFGN
-780 VIKVKD
+780 QIKGKD
-786 DLLDDEFQKFIS
+786 DLLSDEFEKFIN
-798 TNDVSHIED
+798 TNNVSNIND
-807 IQALRYFFY
+807 LQGLRYFFY

-821 PSVKNIIDQKEYTE
+821 PGVRKIIDQQDFTE
-835 LYHNPSFNVEDFSRV
+835 LYHNPSFNVEDFNRV
-850 DDNMKNILPQ
+850 DDEMKSKLPY
-860 YIKTYVSTNKYL
+860 YIKTYVPLNKFIS

>member
-1 MLSNTFIL
+1 
-9 RYFYYFNLHNI
+9 
-20 YQMAE
+20 MAE

-36 LLEEAGWTFFDTEKG
+36 LLEESGWSFFDTDKS
-51 KATIKLESAI
+51 KATIKLESSI
-61 KMDDLGDDFERTKN
+61 KMEDLGEDFEHSKN
-75 GYIDFLLVDENQNP
+75 GFIDFLLVDENQNP
-89 ILVLEAKKES
+89 ILVVEAKKES
-99 LNPLIG
+99 LNPLVG
-105 KEQARKYAISQKV
+105 KEQARNYAKSEKV

-132 NIETGNPEKIQVF
+132 NIETGNPEQIQVF

-159 DSNKLVTEVVNDDYV
+159 DPSKLVSEPINDDYV
-174 VLTQLPNYQ
+174 VLTQLPNYK

-213 IKAVQQW
+213 IKAVQQS

-265 ELEEQARKDFTNYL
+265 ELEEQARKDFETYL
-279 KNDLTTVVYKEKKN
+279 KNDMLTMVYKVNREE
-293 DWRKSEI
+293 WRKADI
-300 VVTTIQSLLVN
+300 VVTTIQSLMVN
-311 NKYKTLFS
+311 DKYKKLFQR
-319 PTDFDLI
+319 TDFDLI

-343 FEYFLGYKLGLTATP
+343 FEYFWGYKLGLTATP
-358 KDYLKHLD
+358 KDYLKHLE
-366 TDNFE
+366 TDNLE
-371 DPRELERRMLLDTY
+371 DPREMERRRMLDTY
-385 STFGCE
+385 ATFGCE
-391 SGVPTYRYTLLDGA
+391 SGIPTYRYTLVNGA

-426 LSEQGYGVMVTV
+426 LSEKGYGIMVTV

-482 ISGEFGK
+482 INGEFGK

-502 LAQIL
+502 LAQLL
-507 NEYAHQFY
+507 NEYAHQLF

-530 VQNSQQMTVDFSNDK
+530 VAGSQLMTTQFSEDQ
-545 LLGFSDFTNDD
+545 LLGKSKFALIN
-556 AILESYKTS
+556 EEGYKTS

-612 FELTFKN
+612 FEHKFKN
-619 ELGKQETV
+619 ELGEEENISI
-627 FLDKQHFK
+627 DKAAFK
-635 LFDFFATCEYFE
+635 IFDFFATCEYFE

-658 PVKSDKRNDI
+658 PVNFDKGDDI
-668 PILDDNTLKPKR
+668 PVIDDNSIKPKR
-680 DGYETD
+680 SGYEYEDNDFVTY
-686 EADRI
+686 
-691 VNIKESV
+691 VNEQQ
-698 VDFSGMKVDRMFFQQ
+698 VDYTGMKVDRMFFQTFDETVKQ
-713 FEEKVKTDVEIKQL
+713 DAEIVQLIDDGNFESA
-727 MEAGDV
+727 EA
-733 EIATSIAKEKYDNKP
+733 ILKEKYENKP
-748 DEFFDLEKL
+748 LEFYNLEKL

-772 LELVYYGN
+772 LELMFFDN
-780 VIKVKD
+780 QIKGKD
-786 DLLDDEFQKFIS
+786 DLLSDEFEKFIS
-798 TNDVSHIED
+798 TNNVSNID
-807 IQALRYFFY
+807 DLQGLRYFFY

-821 PSVKNIIDQKEYTE
+821 PSVRNIIDQQDFTE
-835 LYHNPSFNVEDFSRV
+835 LYHNPSFNVEDFNRV
-850 DDNMKNILPQ
+850 DDEMKSKLPY
-860 YIKTYVSTNKYL
+860 YIKTYVPLNKFMS

>member
-1 MLSNTFIL
+1 
-9 RYFYYFNLHNI
+9 
-20 YQMAE
+20 MAE

-36 LLEEAGWTFFDTEKG
+36 LLEESGWSFFDTDKG
-51 KATIKLESAI
+51 KATIKLESSI
-61 KMDDLGDDFERTKN
+61 KMDDLGEDFEHSKN
-75 GYIDFLLVDENQNP
+75 GFIDFLLVDENQNP
-89 ILVLEAKKES
+89 VLVLEAKKES
-99 LNPLIG
+99 LNPLVG
-105 KEQARKYAISQKV
+105 KEQARNYAKSQKV
-118 KFIILSNGTLHYLW
+118 KFVILSNGTLHYLW
-132 NIETGNPEKIQVF
+132 NIETGNPEQIQVF

-154 YQFNP
+154 YEFNP
-159 DSNKLVTEVVNDDYV
+159 DPNKLVSEEVNADYV
-174 VLTQLPNYQ
+174 VLTQLPNYK

-213 IKAVQQW
+213 IQAVQKA

-237 KTLTAAALIKLFYR
+237 KTLTSAAIIKLFYR
-251 TGNARRILFLVDRL
+251 TGNARRVLFLVDRL

-279 KNDLTTVVYKEKKN
+279 KNDLTTVVYKEKRN
-293 DWRKSEI
+293 DWRKAEI
-300 VVTTIQSLLVN
+300 VVTTIQSLMVN
-311 NKYKTLFS
+311 NKYKKLFS

-366 TDNFE
+366 TENIE

-385 STFGCE
+385 TTFGCE
-391 SGVPTYRYTLLDGA
+391 SGIPTYRYTLVDGA

-438 ASTEQEDILEEV
+438 ATSEQEDVLEEV
-450 NYKQNHFERKFFSEE
+450 KYKQNHFERKFFSDE

-470 CKTFLENGLKDP
+470 CKTFIENGLKDP
-482 ISGEFGK
+482 ITGEFGK

-502 LAQIL
+502 LAQLL
-507 NEYAHQFY
+507 NEYAHQYF

-530 VQNSQQMTVDFSNDK
+530 VQNSQQMTVDYSNDK
-545 LLGFSDFTNDD
+545 LLGFSNFAKGNE
-556 AILESYKTS
+556 ILESYKTS

-580 DCPNILNLGL
+580 DCPNILNLAL

-600 IQIKGRGTRIHK
+600 IQIKGRGTRVHTFEHK
-612 FELTFKN
+612 FKN
-619 ELGKQETV
+619 ELGEEETISI
-627 FLDKQHFK
+627 DKTTFK

-658 PVKSDKRNDI
+658 PKNFEHGDNI
-668 PILDDNTLKPKR
+668 PTVDDNTLKPKR
-680 DGYETD
+680 DGYEY
-686 EADRI
+686 
-691 VNIKESV
+691 KENDKIATWNEQQ
-698 VDFSGMKVDRMFFQQ
+698 VDFTGMKVDRMFFQQ
-713 FEEKVKTDVEIKQL
+713 FEEKVKTDEEIKQL

-733 EIATSIAKEKYDNKP
+733 EIATARAKEKYDNKP
-748 DEFFDLEKL
+748 EEYFDLEKL
-757 RKSLKIDRKISWREL
+757 RKSLKIDRKIGWREL
-772 LELVYYGN
+772 LELIYFGN
-780 VIKVKD
+780 QIKGKD
-786 DLLDDEFQKFIS
+786 DLLSDEFEKFLS
-798 TNDVSHIED
+798 TNNVAD
-807 IQALRYFFY
+807 IKDLQGLRYFFY

-821 PSVKNIIDQKEYTE
+821 PSVREIIDQQDFTE
-835 LYHNPSFNVEDFSRV
+835 LYHNPTFNVDDFNRV
-850 DDNMKNILPQ
+850 PDEMKSKLP
-860 YIKTYVSTNKYL
+860 YYVKTYVPLNKFLSA